1 MIANAEKIIILGHSG
16 FIGSHLERQLSKS
29 AGWKVIGRSL
39 PDIDLTDAEQALQLI
54 PFMEP
59 QSTLVLAAAV
69 KRQFGDT
76 LDAFRQNMAI
86 VENVCRL
93 LESHPVK
100 RVIYMSST
108 AVYGEETENTS
119 ISEHTPVN
127 PTSYYG
133 INKYT
138 AERLLKKA
146 CSDKISL
153 VCLRPPLVYGP
164 NDPGRTYGPS
174 GFSAAAIEGVPITL
188 WGDGTE
194 LREFI
199 YIEDLCRLIELLVC
213 NDFEGELN
221 VVSGTR
227 YCFADVIEILKK
239 NMPRLEVNSR
249 PRSKQ
254 KADNAFDAARIKSLL
269 PDGFVF
275 TPLEAGLA
283 KTLEQTCP

>member
-1 MIANAEKIIILGHSG
+1 MTTKKIIILGHSG
-16 FIGSHLERQLSKS
+16 FIGSNLERTLAKS
-29 AGWKVIGRSL
+29 ASREVIGCSL
-39 PDIDLTDAEQALQLI
+39 PDIDLTSADDASRLI
-54 PFMEP
+54 PFLVPEN
-59 QSTLVLAAAV
+59 TLVLAAAV

-76 LDAFRQNMAI
+76 LDAFRQNTVI

-93 LESHPVK
+93 LENHPVG

-108 AVYGEETENTS
+108 AVYGEETHNTC
-119 ISEHTPVN
+119 ISELTPVN

-138 AERLLKKA
+138 SERLLKKA
-146 CSDKISL
+146 CGDRISL

-174 GFSAAAIEGVPITL
+174 GFCAAAMEGAPITL
-188 WGDGTE
+188 WGDGEE

-199 YIEDLCRLIELLVC
+199 YIEDLCRVIEQLIGS
-213 NDFEGELN
+213 DFDGELN
-221 VVSGTR
+221 VVSGVR
-227 YCFADVIEILKK
+227 YCFADVIGMLKEK
-239 NMPRLEVNSR
+239 IPALQVCSR

-269 PDGFVF
+269 SADFAF
-275 TPLEAGLA
+275 TKLDAGISRILER
-283 KTLEQTCP
+283 TCR